1 MKHTYFLDGKAVASE
16 IALHFFEPATTAV
29 FETLRVYN
37 AQIFREAEH
46 LERLR
51 ESAQTAGLA
60 QALDLNEARRQIRAA
75 VKGYGQAEATL
86 RVTWNPGLGYLV
98 MIGERKLSQEVYA
111 AGITLQTSAV
121 RRSLSNA
128 SPPEAKT
135 SDYMNAV
142 LATLEP
148 FCHSEAGQRPAEES
162 LRSFA
167 SLRMTS
173 PREWIFLDRNGYVTE
188 VRTGN
193 LFIVD
198 FCAKK
203 PRLRTPP
210 LEGILN
216 GVTRRFVIECA
227 LLKKLEVKEEP
238 LTRHEIYN
246 ASEAFLTNTSWEIL
260 PVRSL
265 DGRTVGR
272 AVPGKYTRELHK
284 VFRQRV
290 MRECPPQK
298 SKER

>member
-1 MKHTYFLDGKAVASE
+1 MKHAYFLNGKAVESK
-16 IALHFFEPATTAV
+16 IALRFFDPAAVAV
-29 FETLRVYN
+29 FETLRIYN
-37 AQIFREAEH
+37 AHIFREAEH

-51 ESAQTAGLA
+51 ESAQTAGLTP
-60 QALDLNEARRQIRAA
+60 ALDLNEARRQIRSA
-75 VKGYGQAEATL
+75 VKGCGQAEASL
-86 RVTWNPGLGYLV
+86 RVTWNPSLGYLV
-98 MIGERKLSQEVYA
+98 MIGERKLPHGVYA
-111 AGITLQTSAV
+111 AGAVLQTSAV

-128 SPPEAKT
+128 APPEAKT
-135 SDYMNAV
+135 TDYMNAV

-148 FCHSEAGQRPAEES
+148 KAEG
-162 LRSFA
+162 LR
-167 SLRMTS
+167 RTNK
-173 PREWIFLDRNGYVTE
+173 RHKVYETVFLDQQGYVTE
-188 VRTGN
+188 VRIGN

-227 LLKKLEVKEEP
+227 LLQELEVREES

-265 DGRTVGR
+265 DGRLIGR
-272 AVPGKYTRELHK
+272 FVPGQWTRRLHQF
-284 VFRQRV
+284 FRQRV
-290 MRECPPQK
+290 LRECPPPK
-298 SKER
+298 SKGR